1 MSGFAT
7 ATRTNKNSL
16 INQHLKTNPFLNR
29 FGKGTHRQGIEDC
42 RIDWNRHYIG
52 RNDDELVSLE
62 ELLSPDIEPKEN
74 INNDGL
80 TNTADTHKHITN
92 ANLIRRGYW
101 GLCTNYDTQ
110 TKEWDFTFMVKVGDL
125 YQFHPKAIRQRIV
138 KQHGILVYEKWKQL
152 VMADFDSL
160 MWLKSQWNL
169 PVPLV
174 TSIACS
180 PSSEKLCKKMG
191 FDVRSGV
198 VFWLRE

>member
-1 MSGFAT
+1 MPGFAT
-7 ATRTNKNSL
+7 ATRTNKSSL

-29 FGKGTHRQGIEDC
+29 FGRGTHRQGIEDC
-42 RIDWNRHYIG
+42 RIDWDRHYIG
-52 RNDDELVSLE
+52 RNDNELVSFK
-62 ELLSPDIEPKEN
+62 ELFTPYK
-74 INNDGL
+74 DGGEWGDL
-80 TNTADTHKHITN
+80 TITAATHKKLKNNQIIHK
-92 ANLIRRGYW
+92 GYW
-101 GLCTNYDTQ
+101 ALTTNFDPVHN
-110 TKEWDFTFMVKVGDL
+110 EWDFTFAVKVGDL
-125 YQFHPKAIRQRIV
+125 SQFHPKAIRQRIV

-180 PSSEKLCKKMG
+180 PSSERLCKRMG

-198 VFWLRE
+198 VFWIRE